1 MTDGL
6 LLRELMSDPL
16 LEAYSVVIL
25 DEAHERSINT
35 DLVVG
40 LLRKIIAIRP
50 DLRVIISSATIEA
63 EVKHY

>member
-1 MTDGL
+1 VTDGL